1 MGVAEKCNYIRIDLD
16 TAENEPRQ
24 VAENVSNPRFEQR
37 AGRFDILVMTCDSE
51 ETQPENFI
59 VIFIDFLSE
68 ASADRGRIVCAN
80 PASSV
85 FMIFPEVR
93 SK

>member
-24 VAENVSNPRFEQR
+24 VAENVSNPRFEER

-51 ETQPENFI
+51 
-59 VIFIDFLSE
+59 
-68 ASADRGRIVCAN
+68 
-80 PASSV
+80 
-85 FMIFPEVR
+85 
-93 SK
+93 